1 MFKSQWVYMVV
12 TPLLVKGNLSWIAQL
27 STFMCK
33 LLYRYVLA
41 VLLGIYSNVELL
53 DHMVTI
59 CSLFKEM
66 GNCFANQQHCFPLLK
81 EPMRFPIFPTPC
93 SCFFFLFYSFLIKV
107 ILMCVKWYL
116 IVVWYSL
123 SYWSIMLRA
132 SLVAQCYRICRP
144 M

>member
-27 STFMCK
+27 YTFMCK
-33 LLYRYVLA
+33 LLCRYVLA

-93 SCFFFLFYSFLIKV
+93 SCFFFFLFYSFLKWSSLCEV
-107 ILMCVKWYL
+107 ISHCG
-116 IVVWYSL
+116 VVFIFLLTNNVEGFPGGSVL
-123 SYWSIMLRA
+123 
-132 SLVAQCYRICRP
+132 
-144 M
+144 